1 MTYLPNLLP
10 QPLSPPNISLIIRNL
25 PKRATKHTSVDLLEP
40 DPHIK
45 ILNAL
50 RKEELIA
57 EERFD
62 NRRYTGAQTSS
73 RRTTPT
79 MMHRRV
85 HLLEQPVVGRRLDLE
100 DFRWEGDFRLGRV
113 FGF

>member
-1 MTYLPNLLP
+1 MAYLPNLLP

-40 DPHIK
+40 NPHIK

-50 RKEELIA
+50 SKEELIA

-62 NRRYTGAQTSS
+62 NGGNTSAQTSS
-73 RRTTPT
+73 RSPTPT

-85 HLLEQPVVGRRLDLE
+85 HLLE
-100 DFRWEGDFRLGRV
+100 
-113 FGF
+113 